1 MFWISRREFFALTAG
16 AAAAGA
22 AFDPRVAGAG
32 AGPTAQE
39 IVDRIAPLK

>member
-22 AFDPRVAGAG
+22 AFICESR
-32 AGPTAQE
+32 AQAPGQ
-39 IVDRIAPLK
+39 RLRRLSIA